1 MRQKLRAL
9 IKHGAFAI
17 IFIGSTWLQ
26 GCTKEIDHLV
36 TAGRLDNFEGQ
47 TETSPEFA
55 IVDTATATYPTS
67 APTTTATPVPT
78 PSNGPTWVSNIE
90 HDAAPEFPERFVP
103 ETMKPGVS
111 PVAYLPSACQYLENR
126 WGEDKSTP
134 GTVVVPIMFHS
145 IVSPGRQISDTTSI
159 SMAYFE
165 YFMETAVELGFSTI
179 TSQQLVDF
187 LKYNQAIPERS
198 MLLILDDRRPGV
210 TELFMPYLEEQN
222 WTLTLG
228 WIATDSTRD
237 SVWET
242 MTSLASTGRLDV
254 QSHGYNHIYIQD
266 YTTTEQIKEE
276 LYQPI
281 EVIEARFGKR
291 PIAHVW
297 PGGNF
302 DARAVAIAVEAGYQ
316 IGFTVYSRGPIM
328 YNWIP
333 LGEPEM
339 SMETPLLVLPRF
351 WSTAAVQA
359 LNEAVMVS
367 DAAREYAKSVDEAE
381 REYYYYYCY
390 AKGSE

>member
-1 MRQKLRAL
+1 M
-9 IKHGAFAI
+9 IC
-17 IFIGSTWLQ
+17 IGSTWLQ
-26 GCTKEIDHLV
+26 GCTKEITPLV
-36 TAGRLDNFEGQ
+36 TAGRSDNLEVH
-47 TETSPEFA
+47 TEIVPEFA
-55 IVDTATATYPTS
+55 IVGT
-67 APTTTATPVPT
+67 PTTTYPAPTPTTSATPEPT
-78 PSNGPTWVSNIE
+78 PSNRPTKISTIE
-90 HDAAPEFPERFVP
+90 HDVGPEFPERFFP
-103 ETMKPGVS
+103 ETMKPAVT
-111 PVAYLPSACQYLENR
+111 PVAYLSSVCQYLENR
-126 WGEDKSTP
+126 WGEEKSSP

-159 SMAYFE
+159 SMDYFE
-165 YFMETAVELGFSTI
+165 YFMETAIELGFSTI

-187 LKYNQAIPERS
+187 LKCNQAIPERS

-210 TELFMPYLEEQN
+210 TELFMPYLEEQD

-242 MTSLASTGRLDV
+242 MTRLASTGRLDV

-266 YTTTEQIKEE
+266 YTTIEQIKEE

-281 EVIEARFGKR
+281 EAIEARFGKR

-316 IGFTVYSRGPIM
+316 IGFTVYLCGPIM

-367 DAAREYAKSVDEAE
+367 EAAKEYARSVDEAE
-381 REYYYYYCY
+381 REYYYYYCH
-390 AKGSE
+390 AEGSE